1 MSAGD
6 LVVVVVT
13 ITAIVGMAILLIV
26 LNRLIVVMK
35 DLRAAADRL
44 TKEAWPTVDDLRS
57 TVDLAD
63 RELERLSDVIGSAE
77 IISNNLFSL
86 GRKISKSAA
95 LPFIKAKSLL
105 AGFRS
110 ALSRLTN

>member
-1 MSAGD
+1 MSTGD
-6 LVVVVVT
+6 LVAVVVT
-13 ITAIVGMAILLIV
+13 ITAVVGMAILLIV
-26 LNRLIVVMK
+26 LNQLIVVLR

-44 TKEAWPTVDDLRS
+44 TKDAWPVVNDLRS

-63 RELERLSDVIGSAE
+63 KELQRLSVVIGSAE
-77 IISNNLFSL
+77 IVSKNLFSV
-86 GRKISKSAA
+86 GRKFSKSAA

>member
-1 MSAGD
+1 MSTGD
-6 LVVVVVT
+6 LVAVVVT
-13 ITAIVGMAILLIV
+13 ITAVVGMAILLVV
-26 LNRLIVVMK
+26 LNQLIVVLR

-44 TKEAWPTVDDLRS
+44 TKEAWPAVNDLRS

-77 IISNNLFSL
+77 IVSKNLFSI

-110 ALSRLTN
+110 GLSRLTK

>member
-6 LVVVVVT
+6 LLVVVVT

-44 TKEAWPTVDDLRS
+44 TKEAWPTVNDLRS

-63 RELERLSDVIGSAE
+63 KELERLSDVIG
-77 IISNNLFSL
+77 LSL
-86 GRKISKSAA
+86 IH
-95 LPFIKAKSLL
+95 I
-105 AGFRS
+105 
-110 ALSRLTN
+110 

>member
-1 MSAGD
+1 MSTGY
-6 LVVVVVT
+6 LVTVVVT
-13 ITAIVGMAILLIV
+13 ITAIFGMAILLIV
-26 LNRLIVVMK
+26 LNRLIVVLR

-44 TKEAWPTVDDLRS
+44 TKEAWPVVNDLRS

-77 IISNNLFSL
+77 IVSKNLFSA